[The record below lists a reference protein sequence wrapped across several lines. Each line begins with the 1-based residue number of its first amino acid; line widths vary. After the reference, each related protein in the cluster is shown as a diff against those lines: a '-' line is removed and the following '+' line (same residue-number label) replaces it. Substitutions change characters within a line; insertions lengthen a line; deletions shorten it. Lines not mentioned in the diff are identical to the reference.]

1 MAVDVD
7 VDGFGGVIVRWSAMY
22 LHPPP
27 PSGVRTMVEF
37 GRTKSVVGVD
47 VDVDVVVVDVVGVVL
62 STSVLCVSGGGEA
75 GLNVKS
81 LSSSSS

>member
-22 LHPPP
+22 LHP